1 MQKIL
6 AELSAAVGPG
16 QAIEICRRWPGRR
29 LQVPLQ
35 VEDGDPLVL
44 AIGMDVAR
52 ALVKRYGGSRLDLP
66 TERNALR
73 SVRDAAIRRDRE
85 SGMSHER
92 IGAVYGLTRQAV
104 ANILKKSIPRMDGES
119 DACRR

>member
-29 LQVPLQ
+29 LQVPTQ

-52 ALVKRYGGSRLDLP
+52 ELVRSYGGRRLELP

-73 SVRDAAIRRDRE
+73 SVRDEAIRRDRAA
-85 SGMSHER
+85 GMSHER
-92 IGAVYGLTRQAV
+92 LGAAYGLTRQAV
-104 ANILKKSIPRMDGES
+104 AHILKKSIPRTDGES

>member
-119 DACRR
+119 DTCRS